1 MSHECPISS
10 CLKVMTLRSSFF
22 QKVTSQSQAHDQHI
36 SINRN
41 VVTQEIHMNMK
52 ALLYLFWFEFYDQDL
67 VYMDRRRD
75 RQSDS

>member
-10 CLKVMTLRSSFF
+10 CLKVMTLRSSF

-52 ALLYLFWFEFYDQDL
+52 ALLYPFWVEFYDQDL
-67 VYMDRRRD
+67 VYMDRRPN

>member
-1 MSHECPISS
+1 MSYLFLFKSNDLEV
-10 CLKVMTLRSSFF
+10 KFF
-22 QKVTSQSQAHDQHI
+22 QKVTSQSQAHDQLI

-41 VVTQEIHMNMK
+41 VVTQEIQMNMK

-67 VYMDRRRD
+67 VYMDRRPD